1 MTEDEIRKAK
11 EYNTKIYPIYKA
23 FSWDL
28 LFYYS
33 IIYLFLNQ
41 AKGLSTSNILLADS
55 FYPLSKMFFEIPFVT
70 VVDKIGKKNSLF
82 LGNVLLAI
90 GIFVLFIFPGLTC
103 AILSNIILAAGF
115 VLKELC
121 ESSVLDECITN
132 QEKKRSIFSSID
144 GKGLSAYYFIDS
156 VCAVLTSFFFVI
168 NAYIPIILCFVF
180 CVLNSIIAYKFKN
193 FENNIKEN
201 KKTNYSNYFK
211 QLKFSFKYIF
221 KSNRLR
227 NLILFIAL
235 FSRTIRYSFY
245 SYKQFINRCWNT

>member
-1 MTEDEIRKAK
+1 MTEDKIRKAK
-11 EYNTKIYPIYKA
+11 EFNVKLFPFYKM

-41 AKGLSTSNILLADS
+41 VKGLSTANVLLADS

-121 ESSVLDECITN
+121 ESSVLDECILN
-132 QEKKRSIFSSID
+132 EEKKRTIFSTVD
-144 GKGLSAYYFIDS
+144 GRGLSAYYFIDS
-156 VCAVLTSFFFVI
+156 ICAVFTSFFFVI
-168 NAYIPIILCFVF
+168 NAYIPIILCFAF
-180 CVLNSIIAYKFKN
+180 CVLSSIIAYKFKD
-193 FENNIKEN
+193 FENNNNLKEN
-201 KKTNYSNYFK
+201 KKINYSNYFK
-211 QLKFSFKYIF
+211 QLRFSFKYIF

-235 FSRTIRYSFY
+235 FSRTIRNSFNT
-245 SYKQFINRCWNT
+245 YK